1 MFRLGS
7 GSGRLSVVSISQ
19 LPDSRDQ
26 TSPEAHPSMRR
37 THEGHS
43 SARGLAISGGAHD
56 MSNPPPA
63 ESGFRPV
70 HNGYHANRNT
80 WMSLLSLLAFDTRD
94 GRLNDN
100 YGLELIDLENLGHQ
114 TMNSPNPEGQGHLL
128 PDSYLPESPANIV
141 SAQINQRTP
150 FQTRWASRRI
160 PPCYILIV
168 SGILT
173 IAGSLAPALWR
184 STNRSDVSGGFSLA
198 QYMLGVG
205 VFVIG
210 SVTVIHSKTCTCW
223 Q

>member
-114 TMNSPNPEGQGHLL
+114 TMLISERLSK
-128 PDSYLPESPANIV
+128 PDGLREESLRATSSSYQV
-141 SAQINQRTP
+141 SSLSLEVWHRHYGDPQIAATSLEV
-150 FQTRWASRRI
+150 SR
-160 PPCYILIV
+160 
-168 SGILT
+168 
-173 IAGSLAPALWR
+173 
-184 STNRSDVSGGFSLA
+184 
-198 QYMLGVG
+198 
-205 VFVIG
+205 
-210 SVTVIHSKTCTCW
+210 
-223 Q
+223 